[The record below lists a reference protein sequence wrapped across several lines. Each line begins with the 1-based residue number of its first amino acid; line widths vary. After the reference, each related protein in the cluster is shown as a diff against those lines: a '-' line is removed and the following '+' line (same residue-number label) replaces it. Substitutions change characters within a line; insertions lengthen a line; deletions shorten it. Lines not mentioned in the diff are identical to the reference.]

1 MSDNSANNK
10 RIAKNTL
17 MLYIRMLLVMAVTL
31 YTSRVILQS
40 LGIVDYGLYNVIGGM
55 TLMFGFFQSSLSN
68 ATQRY
73 LNVELGRND
82 HEGVN
87 RIFSLSQLI
96 YFAMSVLVVIVAEI
110 IGLWFIYNKLTIPPD
125 RLDAALW
132 VFHTTVISL
141 FFTLNGIVYN
151 SMLIANENMKA
162 YAYLGIIEVV
172 LKLLIAFALFYSPFD
187 RLKLYSVLFLLVTLS
202 VQSFYAA
209 TCLRKYK
216 EAHFHFYWNK
226 NIFREMFAFMG
237 WNTIGTAA
245 WALNHQGINILFNI
259 FFGPVVNAANGI
271 ASQVNSAVTKF
282 SMNFYTAVQ
291 PQIVKSYAAGD
302 YDYFRSLIY
311 NSSRYSFYLMWLLC
325 LPIMLRIDYILEL
338 WLGNVPES
346 TNQFV
351 IWTLIYSLIYTL
363 TTPFWIAIQAV
374 GNLKKYILWGNAV
387 YLLAFPISFLFLKLN
402 FSAVTA
408 LQVLATTRLLYLIV
422 TISITNKF
430 IRVDIKQYIQK
441 TIFPI
446 IQITTISYILS
457 FVSNKIFPQT
467 FWGTLIIGFSTL
479 LYIAFSIY
487 TLGITKQERN
497 TITSYIKKKI
507 NKQI

>member
-1 MSDNSANNK
+1 MQHNNK

-17 MLYIRMLLVMAVTL
+17 MLYIRMALVMAVTL

-96 YFAMSVLVVIVAEI
+96 YFAMSILVVIIAEI

-151 SMLIANENMKA
+151 SMLIANEDMKA

-202 VQSFYAA
+202 VQSFYAVI
-209 TCLRKYK
+209 CLHKYK
-216 EAHFHFYWNK
+216 EAHFHFYWSK

-245 WALNHQGINILFNI
+245 WALNFQGINILFNI
-259 FFGPVVNAANGI
+259 FFGPVINAANGI

-282 SMNFYTAVQ
+282 SMNIYTAVQ

-311 NSSRYSFYLMWLLC
+311 NSSRYSYYLMWLLC

-346 TNQFV
+346 TNHFV
-351 IWTLIYSLIYTL
+351 IWMLIHSLIYAL
-363 TTPFWIAIQAV
+363 TSPFWIAIQAV
-374 GNLKKYILWGNAV
+374 GNLKKYTIWTNAT
-387 YLLAFPISFLFLKLN
+387 YLLAFPLTYISFKIGS
-402 FSAVTA
+402 SAIAA
-408 LQVLATTRLLYLIV
+408 LQFLVLARLLHLIV
-422 TISITNKF
+422 SIVITNKF
-430 IRVDIKQYIQK
+430 INIGILHYFKHTILPITK
-441 TIFPI
+441 ITILTLLILLSANLIFPDNLIGFLTMI
-446 IQITTISYILS
+446 IFSL
-457 FVSNKIFPQT
+457 
-467 FWGTLIIGFSTL
+467 LIIL
-479 LYIAFSIY
+479 LIIFFI
-487 TLGITKQERN
+487 GINQKERAMVTNKLKQH
-497 TITSYIKKKI
+497 IKPKC
-507 NKQI
+507 

>member
-17 MLYIRMLLVMAVTL
+17 MLYIRMLLVMAVSL

-82 HEGVN
+82 NEGVN

-96 YFAMSVLVVIVAEI
+96 YFAMSILVVIVAEI

-202 VQSFYAA
+202 VQSFYAI
-209 TCLRKYK
+209 TCLRKYN
-216 EAHFHFYWNK
+216 EARFHFYWNK

-237 WNTIGTAA
+237 WNTVGTAA
-245 WALNHQGINILFNI
+245 WALNHQGINILYNI

-291 PQIVKSYAAGD
+291 PQIVKSYAAND

-351 IWTLIYSLIYTL
+351 IWTLIYSLVNTL
-363 TTPFWIAIQAV
+363 TNPFWMAIQAV
-374 GNLKKYILWGNAV
+374 GKLKKYVIVGSCV
-387 YLLAFPISFLFLKLN
+387 FFLAFPVALVFFE
-402 FSAVTA
+402 FGYSAITA
-408 LQVLATTRLLYLIV
+408 LQTLAVIRVLYLLTVIV
-422 TISITNKF
+422 ITNKYVY
-430 IRVDIKQYIQK
+430 IGIKEYILH

-446 IQITTISYILS
+446 IKIITVSSFILLLI
-457 FVSNKIFPQT
+457 NRLLPQN
-467 FWGTLIIGFSTL
+467 FIYLIIAVVASIVITL
-479 LYIAFSIY
+479 AAIY
-487 TLGITKQERN
+487 FFGTTTSEKSL
-497 TITSYIKKKI
+497 ITSKIKSLCKK
-507 NKQI
+507 

>member
-1 MSDNSANNK
+1 MTNNSANSK

-17 MLYIRMLLVMAVTL
+17 MLYIRMLLVMAVAL

-40 LGIVDYGLYNVIGGM
+40 LGVVDYGLYNVIGGM

-82 HEGVN
+82 PEGVN

-96 YFAMSVLVVIVAEI
+96 YFAMSILVVIIAEI

-202 VQSFYAA
+202 VQSFYAV

-226 NIFREMFAFMG
+226 QIFREMFAFMG
-237 WNTIGTAA
+237 WNTMGTAA
-245 WALNHQGINILFNI
+245 WALNFQGINILFNI

-291 PQIVKSYAAGD
+291 PQIVKSYAVGD

-325 LPIMLRIDYILEL
+325 LPLMLRIDYILEL

-351 IWTLIYSLIYTL
+351 IWTLIFSLVNTL
-363 TTPFWIAIQAV
+363 TNPFWMAIQAV
-374 GNLKKYILWGNAV
+374 GKLKRYVIVGSCV
-387 YLLAFPISFLFLKLN
+387 FFLAFPIALLFFK
-402 FSAVTA
+402 FDRPAITA
-408 LQVLATTRLLYLIV
+408 LQILAVIRGIYLLTVI
-422 TISITNKF
+422 IITNKYVN
-430 IRVDIKQYIQK
+430 IEIKKYIQR

-446 IQITTISYILS
+446 VKVSAISLFTMLLFNHILPQNFIYLTIAVVVSIVITLAAIY
-457 FVSNKIFPQT
+457 FV
-467 FWGTLIIGFSTL
+467 
-479 LYIAFSIY
+479 
-487 TLGITKQERN
+487 GITKSEKSLV
-497 TITSYIKKKI
+497 TSKLNSLCKK
-507 NKQI
+507 

>member
-1 MSDNSANNK
+1 MQHNNK

-17 MLYIRMLLVMAVTL
+17 MLYIRMALVMAVTL

-96 YFAMSVLVVIVAEI
+96 YFAMSILVVIIAEI

-151 SMLIANENMKA
+151 SMLIANEDMKA

-202 VQSFYAA
+202 VQSFYAV

-216 EAHFHFYWNK
+216 EARFHYYWNK

-245 WALNHQGINILFNI
+245 WALNFQGINILFNI
-259 FFGPVVNAANGI
+259 FFGPVINAANGI

-282 SMNFYTAVQ
+282 SMNIYTAVQ

-311 NSSRYSFYLMWLLC
+311 NSSRYSYYLMWLLC

-338 WLGNVPES
+338 WLGSVPES

-351 IWTLIYSLIYTL
+351 IWTLIYSLVNTL
-363 TTPFWIAIQAV
+363 TNPFWMAIQAV
-374 GNLKKYILWGNAV
+374 GKLKKYVIVGSCV
-387 YLLAFPISFLFLKLN
+387 FFLAFPVALLFFK
-402 FSAVTA
+402 FSLPAITA
-408 LQVLATTRLLYLIV
+408 LQILTVIRGIYLLTVI
-422 TISITNKF
+422 IITNKYVN
-430 IRVDIKQYIQK
+430 IDIKR
-441 TIFPI
+441 
-446 IQITTISYILS
+446 YILHTILPIVKVTAIS
-457 FVSNKIFPQT
+457 LLILFLLNNLFPQN
-467 FWGTLIIGFSTL
+467 FIYLIITVVISIAITL
-479 LYIAFSIY
+479 ATVYIVGTTQSERS
-487 TLGITKQERN
+487 LVMTK
-497 TITSYIKKKI
+497 IKLLCKK
-507 NKQI
+507 

>member
-1 MSDNSANNK
+1 MTNNSANNK

-82 HEGVN
+82 FEGVN

-96 YFAMSVLVVIVAEI
+96 YFAMSILVVIVAEV

-125 RLDAALW
+125 RLNAALW

-187 RLKLYSVLFLLVTLS
+187 RLKLYSVLFLLITLS

-209 TCLRKYK
+209 TCFRKYK

-226 NIFREMFAFMG
+226 NIFQEMFAFMG

-259 FFGPVVNAANGI
+259 FFGPVINAANGI
-271 ASQVNSAVTKF
+271 AAQVNSAVTKF

-291 PQIVKSYAAGD
+291 PQIVKSYAAAN

-325 LPIMLRIDYILEL
+325 LPIMLRIDDILEL

-346 TNQFV
+346 TNLFV
-351 IWTLIYSLIYTL
+351 IWTLIYSLVNVL
-363 TTPFWIAIQAV
+363 TNPFWMAIQAV
-374 GNLKKYILWGNAV
+374 GKLKQYVLIGSGV
-387 YLLAFPISFLFLKLN
+387 FFLAFPIALLFFN
-402 FSAVTA
+402 FGLPAITA
-408 LQVLATTRLLYLIV
+408 LQILAVIRMLYLLTAIIITNKYVNIGIKKYIRHTILPIV
-422 TISITNKF
+422 KVIAVSLSIMVPFNNLLPQNLIYLTIIVVISIT
-430 IRVDIKQYIQK
+430 
-441 TIFPI
+441 I
-446 IQITTISYILS
+446 ILAAIYLVGTTKSEKS
-457 FVSNKIFPQT
+457 FVNNKIK
-467 FWGTLIIGFSTL
+467 L
-479 LYIAFSIY
+479 LC
-487 TLGITKQERN
+487 
-497 TITSYIKKKI
+497 KK
-507 NKQI
+507 

>member
-17 MLYIRMLLVMAVTL
+17 MLYIRMLLVMAVAL

-82 HEGVN
+82 LEGVN

-96 YFAMSVLVVIVAEI
+96 YFAMSILVVIVAEV

-162 YAYLGIIEVV
+162 YAYLGVIEVV

-202 VQSFYAA
+202 VQSFYAV
-209 TCLRKYK
+209 TCIRKYK
-216 EAHFHFYWNK
+216 EARFHYYWNK

-245 WALNHQGINILFNI
+245 WALNFQGINILFNI

-271 ASQVNSAVTKF
+271 ASQVNGAVTKF

-351 IWTLIYSLIYTL
+351 IWTLIFSLVNTL
-363 TTPFWIAIQAV
+363 TNPFWMAIQAV
-374 GNLKKYILWGNAV
+374 GKLKKYVIVGSCVFFLAFPVALLFFKFSFPAITALQILTVIRGIYLLTVIIITNKYVNIGIKKYILH
-387 YLLAFPISFLFLKLN
+387 
-402 FSAVTA
+402 
-408 LQVLATTRLLYLIV
+408 
-422 TISITNKF
+422 
-430 IRVDIKQYIQK
+430 

-446 IQITTISYILS
+446 VKVAAISL
-457 FVSNKIFPQT
+457 F
-467 FWGTLIIGFSTL
+467 TL
-479 LYIAFSIY
+479 LLINHILPSNFIYLTIAVVVSIAITLASIY
-487 TLGITKQERN
+487 FVGITKLEKSLV
-497 TITSYIKKKI
+497 TSKLNSLCKK
-507 NKQI
+507 

>member
-1 MSDNSANNK
+1 MQHNNK

-96 YFAMSVLVVIVAEI
+96 YFAMSILVVVVAEI

-125 RLDAALW
+125 RLSAALW

-202 VQSFYAA
+202 VQSFYAV
-209 TCLRKYK
+209 TCLCKYK
-216 EAHFHFYWNK
+216 EARFHYYWNK

-363 TTPFWIAIQAV
+363 TSPFWIAIQAV
-374 GNLKKYILWGNAV
+374 GHLKKYTIWTNTV
-387 YLLAFPISFLFLKLN
+387 YLMAFPLAYISFKIG
-402 FSAVTA
+402 FSAITA
-408 LQVLATTRLLYLIV
+408 LQFLTLTRALHLVASIAITNQYIE
-422 TISITNKF
+422 ISILHYLKKS
-430 IRVDIKQYIQK
+430 ILPIVK
-441 TIFPI
+441 TIILTLLILPFTNQLFPQNLKGFLAMTTFSFFI
-446 IQITTISYILS
+446 IILS
-457 FVSNKIFPQT
+457 VF
-467 FWGTLIIGFSTL
+467 LI
-479 LYIAFSIY
+479 
-487 TLGITKQERN
+487 GISKQER
-497 TITSYIKKKI
+497 TIIITKIKRRI
-507 NKQI
+507 SRY

>member
-1 MSDNSANNK
+1 MTNNSANSK

-17 MLYIRMLLVMAVTL
+17 MLYIRMLLVMAVAL

-82 HEGVN
+82 LKGVN
-87 RIFSLSQLI
+87 RVFSLSQLI
-96 YFAMSVLVVIVAEI
+96 YFAMSILVVIVAEV

-202 VQSFYAA
+202 VQSFYAV

-216 EAHFHFYWNK
+216 EARFHYYWNK

-237 WNTIGTAA
+237 WNTMGTAA
-245 WALNHQGINILFNI
+245 WALNHQGINILYNI

-271 ASQVNSAVTKF
+271 ASQVNGAVTKF

-346 TNQFV
+346 SNQFV
-351 IWTLIYSLIYTL
+351 TWTLIYSLIYTL
-363 TTPFWIAIQAV
+363 TSPFWIAIQAV
-374 GNLKKYILWGNAV
+374 GNLKKYTIWTNAV
-387 YLLAFPISFLFLKLN
+387 YLMAFPLTYISFKIG
-402 FSAVTA
+402 FSAITA
-408 LQVLATTRLLYLIV
+408 LQFLALTRALHLVVSIV
-422 TISITNKF
+422 ITNQF
-430 IRVDIKQYIQK
+430 IRIGILQYLKKAILPIVKITILTLLILLITNLIIPQSFIGFLVMTIFSFITILLTIFFIGINQKERAMATNKLKQYIK
-441 TIFPI
+441 HK
-446 IQITTISYILS
+446 S
-457 FVSNKIFPQT
+457 
-467 FWGTLIIGFSTL
+467 
-479 LYIAFSIY
+479 
-487 TLGITKQERN
+487 
-497 TITSYIKKKI
+497 
-507 NKQI
+507 

>member
-17 MLYIRMLLVMAVTL
+17 MLYIRMLLVMAVAL

-82 HEGVN
+82 REGVN

-96 YFAMSVLVVIVAEI
+96 YFAMSILVVVVAEV

-162 YAYLGIIEVV
+162 YAYLGIIEVI

-202 VQSFYAA
+202 VQSFYAV

-216 EAHFHFYWNK
+216 EARFHYYWNK

-237 WNTIGTAA
+237 WNTVGTAA
-245 WALNHQGINILFNI
+245 WALNFQGINILFNI

-271 ASQVNSAVTKF
+271 ASQVNGAVTKF

-325 LPIMLRIDYILEL
+325 LPIMLRIDYILGL

-351 IWTLIYSLIYTL
+351 IWTLIFSLVNTL
-363 TTPFWIAIQAV
+363 TNPFWMAIQAV
-374 GNLKKYILWGNAV
+374 GKLKKYVIVGSGVFFLAFPITLIFFKFGSSAITALQILAVIRGLYLLTVIIITNKFVNIGIKKYILH
-387 YLLAFPISFLFLKLN
+387 
-402 FSAVTA
+402 
-408 LQVLATTRLLYLIV
+408 
-422 TISITNKF
+422 
-430 IRVDIKQYIQK
+430 

-446 IQITTISYILS
+446 VKVTAISLLILLLFNGLLPQNFIYLTIAVVVSIAITL
-457 FVSNKIFPQT
+457 
-467 FWGTLIIGFSTL
+467 
-479 LYIAFSIY
+479 ASIY
-487 TLGITKQERN
+487 FVGITKSEKSLV
-497 TITSYIKKKI
+497 TSKLNSLCKK
-507 NKQI
+507 